1 LLGDWLGART
11 WLEDRGVFPSVTFVT
26 DALGNPTGGKEQGF
40 KGSFEISFSERFG
53 TSLSIENIGNVFSV
67 QQVFGGETYRLVDVA
82 YRQRLLAASSSAS
95 AVSPPG
101 TISSCPPR
109 PETS

>member
-1 LLGDWLGART
+1 MLGDWLGART

-40 KGSFEISFSERFG
+40 KGSFEISFSKRFG

-82 YRQRLLAASSSAS
+82 YRQRLLDGRVEFRVGRIAAGDDFL
-95 AVSPPG
+95 VSP
-101 TISSCPPR
+101 SS
-109 PETS
+109 